1 MSSPI
6 RRDPPSLDAVPAFLR
21 SRGDATRSAG
31 GQAAQAGTDGA
42 KTAATSS
49 APAPSRDEGRG
60 SGRAPIDPA
69 ALPLP
74 GLSRRKL
81 ATIAGVVAAAWLV
94 LAFGRQVGEASAAS
108 NRADDLR
115 AGNAALRQ
123 DVATLQRDLAR
134 VQDARFIALEARAF
148 GLGGP
153 GEVPFTLEANA
164 PSLAPDAPGSAGVRL
179 GVTHDSRSTLEVWL
193 SLIFGGK
200 G

>member
-6 RRDPPSLDAVPAFLR
+6 RRDPRNLDAVPAFLR
-21 SRGDATRSAG
+21 AG
-31 GQAAQAGTDGA
+31 GDGVTSAAGA
-42 KTAATSS
+42 ASRTGNDDPTRPAASSQVTA
-49 APAPSRDEGRG
+49 DEARG
-60 SGRAPIDPA
+60 SSRTPIDPA

-115 AGNAALRQ
+115 AANAAVRG

-134 VQDARFIALEARAF
+134 VQDQRFIALEARAF

-164 PSLAPDAPGSAGVRL
+164 PSLAPDAPGSAAVRL
-179 GVTHDSRSTLEVWL
+179 GATRDTRSPIEVWL

>member
-6 RRDPPSLDAVPAFLR
+6 RRDPRNLDAVPAFLR
-21 SRGDATRSAG
+21 SRGDGSASGSGQATRSA
-31 GQAAQAGTDGA
+31 AGT
-42 KTAATSS
+42 TSS
-49 APAPSRDEGRG
+49 SGGTGTSGDAARG

-69 ALPLP
+69 SLPLP

-134 VQDARFIALEARAF
+134 VQDARFIALEARVF

-179 GVTHDSRSTLEVWL
+179 GVTRDSRSPIEVWL
-193 SLIFGGK
+193 SLIFGGT

>member
-6 RRDPPSLDAVPAFLR
+6 RRDPRKLDAVPAFLR
-21 SRGDATRSAG
+21 SRGDGSTPDGTKPTRAAASATSPSSASAG
-31 GQAAQAGTDGA
+31 PGPVGDQA
-42 KTAATSS
+42 
-49 APAPSRDEGRG
+49 RG

-134 VQDARFIALEARAF
+134 VQDGRFIALEARAF

-164 PSLAPDAPGSAGVRL
+164 PSLGPDAPGSAGVRL
-179 GVTHDSRSTLEVWL
+179 GVTHDARSPIEVWL
-193 SLIFGGK
+193 SLIFGGTS
-200 G
+200 